1 MDPTAGHS
9 IMATE
14 HKGGVLGRGRFAAE
28 VKKMR
33 RAEIIRA
40 ARKVLGQKG
49 FERATVADIC
59 AEAEI
64 AHGTFYH
71 YFKDKL
77 SVLEAV
83 LDEFLQQVYEALA
96 FLGRQPVTSPEEI
109 SKSFEKGWVLL
120 GGLFVENRDIT
131 RIFFQEAYRSGE
143 VFDTRIK
150 SFYDRLSKNIASY
163 LERGVELGF
172 LYPCEPGITA
182 DMIISAV
189 ERAFYKYVVEEID
202 EPLDAFMGKA
212 ALFVQRAIFK
222 SPEET

>member
-1 MDPTAGHS
+1 
-9 IMATE
+9 
-14 HKGGVLGRGRFAAE
+14 
-28 VKKMR
+28 MR
-33 RAEIIRA
+33 RAEIVNA
-40 ARKVLGQKG
+40 ARTVLGRKG
-49 FERATVADIC
+49 FDRATVADIC

-96 FLGRQPVTSPEEI
+96 FLGAQPAAGPDEI
-109 SKSFEKGWVLL
+109 KQFFEKGWMLL
-120 GGLFVENRDIT
+120 GRIFVENKDIT

-150 SFYDRLSKNIASY
+150 SFYRDLSQNIASY

-172 LYPCEPGITA
+172 LYPCDPEITA

-189 ERAFYKYVVEEID
+189 ERAFYRYVVEEVD
-202 EPLDAFMGKA
+202 ESLEAFMGKA
-212 ALFVQRAIFK
+212 SLFIQRAIFK
-222 SPEET
+222 RPE

>member
-1 MDPTAGHS
+1 
-9 IMATE
+9 
-14 HKGGVLGRGRFAAE
+14 LGRNRFAIE
-28 VKKMR
+28 VKKLR
-33 RAEIIRA
+33 RAEIVAA
-40 ARKVLGQKG
+40 ARRVLGQKG

-96 FLGRQPVTSPEEI
+96 FLGSQPLSGAEEI
-109 SKSFEKGWVLL
+109 RKSFEKGWQLL
-120 GGLFVENRDIT
+120 GTLFIENKDIT

-150 SFYDRLSKNIASY
+150 SFYKDLSRSIASY
-163 LERGVELGF
+163 LERGIELGF
-172 LYPCEPGITA
+172 LYPCDAEITA

-189 ERAFYKYVVEEID
+189 ERAFYKYVVEEVD
-202 EPLDAFMGKA
+202 ESLESFTGKA

-222 SPEET
+222 RPEEA